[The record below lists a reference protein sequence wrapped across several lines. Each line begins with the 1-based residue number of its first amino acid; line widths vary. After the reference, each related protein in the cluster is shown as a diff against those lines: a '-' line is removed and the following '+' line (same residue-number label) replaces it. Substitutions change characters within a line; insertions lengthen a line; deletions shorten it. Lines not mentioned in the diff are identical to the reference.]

1 MPNIRLWTT
10 DKQGNNVLHT
20 TIVLDK
26 HLNTVEVI
34 HHTSEE
40 VRAQQRER
48 NTERVKHA
56 IEEIGKQNPKAI
68 LEIYGEK
75 Q

>member
-1 MPNIRLWTT
+1 MPNVRFWTT
-10 DKQGNNVLHT
+10 DEHGNNVLHT

-34 HHTSEE
+34 HHTSDE
-40 VRAQQRER
+40 VRAEQRKK

-56 IEEIGKQNPKAI
+56 FENLSKQNPKAV
-68 LEIYGEK
+68 LEVCEE